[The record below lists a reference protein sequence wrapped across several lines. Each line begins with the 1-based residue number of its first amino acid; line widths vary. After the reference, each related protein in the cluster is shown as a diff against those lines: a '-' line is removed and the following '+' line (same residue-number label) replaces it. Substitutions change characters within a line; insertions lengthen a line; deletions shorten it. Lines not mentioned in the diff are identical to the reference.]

1 MPTVEEAR
9 SWYPE
14 DPVHG
19 FDHILRVYRMA
30 GYLARAEGGDLE
42 VVQAAALLHD
52 AQGSETAGGE
62 AGRSA
67 HHHQSATFAR
77 EVLESEG
84 WQDDRIT
91 AVQHCIRAHRFRADE
106 EPPKTLEAK
115 IVFDADKLDVIGA
128 IGVVRTLAY
137 TVTVGQP
144 IYIQPS
150 DHFLQTGEKEPGE
163 AHSSYHEYLFKLKKV
178 RDMLHTPT
186 ARRLAEGRH
195 AFLGQFFE
203 QLGAELRG
211 DR

>member
-1 MPTVEEAR
+1 
-9 SWYPE
+9 
-14 DPVHG
+14 
-19 FDHILRVYRMA
+19 
-30 GYLARAEGGDLE
+30 
-42 VVQAAALLHD
+42 
-52 AQGSETAGGE
+52 
-62 AGRSA
+62 
-67 HHHQSATFAR
+67 
-77 EVLESEG
+77 VLESEG